1 MQDFTGKVAVI
12 TGASSG
18 IGRAA
23 ALRLAALGADVAL
36 AARTETA
43 LHDVAS
49 HVRALGRR
57 ALVLPTDV
65 AEPESCRR
73 MVETAVDQ
81 LGRLD
86 IMLCC
91 AGISMRATFA
101 ESDPAVMEKVMRV
114 NFFGTMHASWHAI
127 PHLRRTRGSLVAL
140 SSLTGKRGTPFYSV
154 YGASKFAIQGLFE
167 SLRMELAPDG
177 IHVGVLAPGFVDTPL
192 REHVLG
198 PDGQTFKQPP
208 RLPFRLWP
216 LEGCVDR
223 LIQLIRRRQH
233 EALLPAFVGPVLA
246 LERLLGGKAGDNMLW
261 HRFQACNPPP
271 QERPKDEGQRTKDK
285 PIHPL

>member
-91 AGISMRATFA
+91 AGISMRTTFA

-167 SLRMELAPDG
+167 SLPWSWRRM
-177 IHVGVLAPGFVDTPL
+177 GFTSACS
-192 REHVLG
+192 
-198 PDGQTFKQPP
+198 PP
-208 RLPFRLWP
+208 ASSTRHCASMSWART
-216 LEGCVDR
+216 DR
-223 LIQLIRRRQH
+223 LSSSRPGCR
-233 EALLPAFVGPVLA
+233 FVSGRWRAVSIA
-246 LERLLGGKAGDNMLW
+246 
-261 HRFQACNPPP
+261 
-271 QERPKDEGQRTKDK
+271 
-285 PIHPL
+285 